1 MSDVVIVEAVRSPIG
16 RRNGVEPDKL
26 LNILSTGSGDS
37 FILRNHGMK
46 SMVPQD
52 YPERAFSV
60 RYSIK
65 DLSYALE
72 MADEAGLKVEGARL
86 AMQRLKA
93 AEAAGDGDRYH
104 PVVRKLIDPA

>member
-1 MSDVVIVEAVRSPIG
+1 MPRD
-16 RRNGVEPDKL
+16 
-26 LNILSTGSGDS
+26 
-37 FILRNHGMK
+37 F
-46 SMVPQD
+46 
-52 YPERAFSV
+52 PERAFSV

-72 MADEAGLKVEGARL
+72 MADAAELDVAGARL

-104 PVVRKLIDPA
+104 PVVLKQIDPQ